1 MPSDCHRGGC
11 HLGIAGKRVLVTG
24 AGGFI
29 GSHLVELL
37 VARGAE
43 VRALVNYNSFNFR
56 GWLERSPL
64 VDQIEVVSGDIRDSY
79 LCERFTRDQ
88 EIVFHLAALIA
99 IPYSYTAPDSYVDT
113 NIKGTLN
120 MCHASLRARV
130 QRYIQLSTSEVYGT
144 ARYVPIDEQHP
155 LQPQSPYAASKAGAD
170 AIAYSFHRSYDLPL
184 VVARPFNSYGPR
196 QSARAIIP
204 TIISQLVAKSHE
216 VHLGETAASR
226 DFTYVEDTCGGLV
239 SLAESDGVVG
249 EAFNIG
255 SNSETTVEG
264 LFTMIAEIM
273 GAEAQI
279 VFDRERLR
287 PSASEVTRLKCDN
300 HKIETACGFQPRVPL
315 ADGLRKTIDW
325 FNSADNRNF
334 YKSSTYN
341 V

>member
-1 MPSDCHRGGC
+1 MPLR
-11 HLGIAGKRVLVTG
+11 IEGKRVLVTG

-37 VARGAE
+37 LTRGAR

-64 VDQIEVVSGDIRDSY
+64 IDQIDVVRGDIRDSH

-99 IPYSYTAPDSYVDT
+99 IPYSYSAPDSYADT

-120 MCHASLRARV
+120 MCHAALQAGV
-130 QRYIQLSTSEVYGT
+130 HRYIQLSTSEVYGT
-144 ARYVPIDEQHP
+144 ARYVPIDELHP

-184 VVARPFNSYGPR
+184 VIARPFNTYGPR
-196 QSARAIIP
+196 QSSRAIIP
-204 TIISQLVAKSHE
+204 TIITQLIANPNE
-216 VHLGETAASR
+216 VRLGDTAASR
-226 DFTYVEDTCGGLV
+226 DFTYVEDTCRGLAD
-239 SLAESDGVVG
+239 LAESDGAAG
-249 EAFNIG
+249 ETFNIG
-255 SNSETTVEG
+255 SNSEITIKG
-264 LFTMIAEIM
+264 LFEMIAEIM
-273 GAEAQI
+273 GVEAKI
-279 VFDRERLR
+279 VSDSDRLR
-287 PSASEVTRLKCDN
+287 PSASEVMRLKCDN
-300 HKIETACGFQPRVPL
+300 RKIETACGFQPRVSL
-315 ADGLRKTIDW
+315 VDGLRNTIDW